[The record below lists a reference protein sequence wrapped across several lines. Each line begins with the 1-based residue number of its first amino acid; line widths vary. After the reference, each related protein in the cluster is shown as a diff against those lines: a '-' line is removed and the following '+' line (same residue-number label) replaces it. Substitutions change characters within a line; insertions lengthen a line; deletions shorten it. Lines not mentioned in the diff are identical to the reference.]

1 MVFEGCQMQL
11 LSFQTGTI
19 LRLSLFFPEKKKQLI
34 AARFFSLIEVRQQ
47 LDV

>member
-19 LRLSLFFPEKKKQLI
+19 LRLSLFFPEKKQLI

-47 LDV
+47 LYV